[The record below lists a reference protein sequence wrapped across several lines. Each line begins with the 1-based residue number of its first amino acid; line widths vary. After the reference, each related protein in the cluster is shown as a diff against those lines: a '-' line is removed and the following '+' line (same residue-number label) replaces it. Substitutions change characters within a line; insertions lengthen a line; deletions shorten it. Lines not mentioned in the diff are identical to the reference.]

1 MTKFFIFPYGETF
14 KQISAIGEF
23 WRKECSDSIQ
33 CQCFSKSSWAGDQ
46 GEAIVAFPPFFDEM
60 RFINIEE
67 IVFPKKGKALFACRN
82 RTWHDVLRFRG
93 RCRLWMGLL
102 GAAGRAAAS
111 SGRSLPWI
119 ACPWKCQKRR
129 RKNANLPAGNGKGA
143 GEAAASSAP
152 CAAKSVCRLQ
162 ASRRPRS
169 SWPFRCRHLRG
180 PGRAWRARA
189 GCGGDARRR
198 CGRWSSR
205 RRQP

>member
-23 WRKECSDSIQ
+23 WRKECSNSIQ

-102 GAAGRAAAS
+102 GLVAVLRLLLGVPYHGLPALGNARKDAAQDAGRTRTCRQETAK
-111 SGRSLPWI
+111 GRGS
-119 ACPWKCQKRR
+119 RR
-129 RKNANLPAGNGKGA
+129 FLRPLRRQDRLPA
-143 GEAAASSAP
+143 
-152 CAAKSVCRLQ
+152 
-162 ASRRPRS
+162 
-169 SWPFRCRHLRG
+169 
-180 PGRAWRARA
+180 
-189 GCGGDARRR
+189 
-198 CGRWSSR
+198 
-205 RRQP
+205 